1 MSNDISNS
9 RTRLIPKRE
18 FQVLLKHL
26 RANGYK
32 VEKSA
37 RTGAYVVYDDSAVIL
52 KALNGNHAYMAR
64 MSADYFAV

>member
-1 MSNDISNS
+1 MTNDISNS

-32 VEKSA
+32 VDKST
-37 RTGAYVVYDDSAVIL
+37 TGAYVVYDDNVMIL
-52 KALNGNHAYMAR
+52 KALNGNNAYMTR